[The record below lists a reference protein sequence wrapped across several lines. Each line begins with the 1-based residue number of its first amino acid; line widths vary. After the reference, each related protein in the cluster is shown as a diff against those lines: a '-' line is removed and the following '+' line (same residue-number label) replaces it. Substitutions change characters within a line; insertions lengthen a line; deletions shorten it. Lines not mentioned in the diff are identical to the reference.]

1 MSRAPHVN
9 ELIATRLSR
18 RGLLGGLTAL
28 PLLATLPACAVNRV
42 GAETQ
47 PAGSGFR
54 MATFTSIAP
63 NRSDTVSVPPGYGF
77 APLIAWG
84 DALFDTVSDPVD
96 LDALDRAE
104 QEQRFGTHN
113 DMLALFPQTWAL
125 PLAPGG
131 ARQILCS
138 NHEYYEP
145 SLAYPSARSLSEFTE
160 ARMSALLAG
169 LGVSVVALQQDAQG
183 GWSIARDAEPG
194 AGVNRR
200 ITPFTPVAFT
210 GPAANHP
217 WITAAS
223 EAFNRAEP
231 DVPNGSVACGTL
243 ANCAGGQ
250 TPWGTFLTSEENFQ
264 SYFRVVSEPTPALAA
279 ARNDARLVADAAAFG
294 YRLAESRPSLP
305 RPAPYDLSANPTG
318 PALYGWVVEI
328 DPYDPTST
336 PRKLTSIGRKK
347 GENAATA
354 LARDGRV
361 VVYQGD
367 DQINEFTYKFIS
379 HGRFDPSDRR
389 ANMALLDR
397 GVLHVARL
405 EADGSGRWIP
415 ITLDAANAAVAGT
428 DTPAFLDEGDLMI
441 RARAAARALG
451 GTPMDRPEDVEA
463 PVDRNW
469 VGQGAVYI
477 PCTKGTTSQPP
488 APGRPVRPGETD
500 AGGGQRNV
508 PGHILRI
515 HEAGEDCGA
524 DRFVWDVFLMGGD
537 PEATTPMGTTPE
549 GVSFAQSVAVN
560 GRATFTGAAL
570 AAPDNLCFD
579 TGGNAWITTD
589 GMGSVFDCNDVVLVA
604 GTDPE
609 RTPEVKR
616 FLVGPVGCEI
626 TGPVFTPDETTFFV
640 AIQHPGSFDVQLNG
654 FSDSR
659 WATPGGRPPS
669 SFPDGNGAWP
679 RSCVIAVRRLDGAR
693 VGV

>member
-9 ELIATRLSR
+9 ELIAVRLSR
-18 RGLLGGLTAL
+18 RGLLGGLTAM
-28 PLLATLPACAVNRV
+28 PLLATLPACA
-42 GAETQ
+42 GY
-47 PAGSGFR
+47 PAGVETRPAGPGFR
-54 MATFTSIAP
+54 TATFASIPADQ
-63 NRSDTVSVPPGYGF
+63 SDTVSVPRGYGF

-84 DALFDTVSDPVD
+84 DALFETVSDPVD
-96 LDALDRAE
+96 LDALDRTG

-113 DMLALFPQTWAL
+113 DMLALFPETWAL
-125 PLAPGG
+125 PLVPGG
-131 ARQILCS
+131 PRQILCA
-138 NHEYYEP
+138 NHEYFEP
-145 SLAYPSARSLSEFTE
+145 ALAYPSARSLAEFTGG
-160 ARMSALLAG
+160 RMSALLAG

-183 GWSIARDAEPG
+183 GWSIVRDAAPG

-217 WITAAS
+217 WIVAAA

-231 DVPNGSVACGTL
+231 DVPDGSVACGTL

-264 SYFRVVSEPTPALAA
+264 SYFRVASDPTPALEE
-279 ARNDARLVADAAAFG
+279 ARNDARLVGDAATFG
-294 YRLAESRPSLP
+294 YRLGDSRPGLP
-305 RPAPYDLSANPTG
+305 RPAPYDLAANPTG

-361 VVYQGD
+361 AVYQGD
-367 DQINEFTYKFIS
+367 DQLNEFTYKFIS
-379 HGRFDPSDRR
+379 HGRFDPHDRQ
-389 ANMALLDR
+389 ANMTLLDS
-397 GVLHVARL
+397 GALHVARL

-415 ITLDAANAAVAGT
+415 ITLAAANAAVAGT
-428 DTPAFLDEGDLMI
+428 DTPPFLDEGDLMI
-441 RARAAARALG
+441 RARVAARALG

-469 VGQGAVYI
+469 VGLGAVYI
-477 PCTKGTTSQPP
+477 PCTKGVTSQPP
-488 APGRPVRPGETD
+488 APGRPARPGETD
-500 AGGGQRNV
+500 AGGGQKNV

-515 HEAGEDCGA
+515 HEAEDDCGA

-537 PEATTPMGTTPE
+537 PEATTPMGRTPD
-549 GVSFAQSVAVN
+549 GVSFAQGVTVD

-589 GMGSVFDCNDVVLVA
+589 GMSGVFDCNDVVLVA
-604 GTDPE
+604 GTDPG

-640 AIQHPGSFDVQLNG
+640 AIQHPGSFDVQREAYAER
-654 FSDSR
+654 R
-659 WATPGGRPPS
+659 WATPGDRPPS
-669 SFPDGNGAWP
+669 SFPDGGDAWP
-679 RSCVIAVRRLDGAR
+679 RSCVIAVRRLDGGR
-693 VGV
+693 VGD

>member
-1 MSRAPHVN
+1 MSHPPHVN

-18 RGLLGGLTAL
+18 RGLFGGLAAA
-28 PLLATLPACAVNRV
+28 PLLATLPACAANWLGGEPR
-42 GAETQ
+42 

-54 MATFTSIAP
+54 QATFASIAAD
-63 NRSDTVSVPPGYGF
+63 RSDTVSVPPGYGF
-77 APLIAWG
+77 APLIGWG
-84 DALFDTVSDPVD
+84 DALFETVNDPVD
-96 LDALDRAE
+96 LDRLDRAE

-113 DMLALFPQTWAL
+113 DMLALFPETWTL

-131 ARQILCS
+131 ARQILCA
-138 NHEYYEP
+138 NHESFAP
-145 SLAYPSARSLSEFTE
+145 ALAYPSARSLADFSE

-169 LGVSVVALQQDAQG
+169 LGVSVVALQQDAKG
-183 GWSIARDAEPG
+183 GWSVVRDAKPG

-200 ITPFTPVAFT
+200 ITPFTPVAFS

-217 WITAAS
+217 WIVAAA
-223 EAFNRAEP
+223 EVFNRAEKDAP
-231 DVPNGSVACGTL
+231 DGSVACGTL

-264 SYFRVVSEPTPALAA
+264 SYFRVASEPTPALAA
-279 ARNDARLVADAAAFG
+279 ARNDERLAADAADFG
-294 YRLAESRPSLP
+294 YRLGDARPGLP

-347 GENAATA
+347 GENASTA

-367 DQINEFTYKFIS
+367 DQLNEFTYKFIS
-379 HGRFDPSDRR
+379 HGRFDPHNRR

-405 EADGSGRWIP
+405 ESDGSGRWIP
-415 ITLDAANAAVAGT
+415 ITLAAANAAVAGT

-441 RARAAARALG
+441 RVRAAARALG

-477 PCTKGTTSQPP
+477 PCTSGATAQPP
-488 APGRPVRPGETD
+488 APGRPARPGETD
-500 AGGGQRNV
+500 ARGGQKNV

-515 HEAGEDCGA
+515 HEAGDDCGA

-537 PEATTPMGTTPE
+537 PDATTTMGTTPD
-549 GVSFAQSVAVN
+549 GVSFAQGVTVD

-579 TGGNAWITTD
+579 SGGNAWITTD
-589 GMGSVFDCNDVVLVA
+589 GMSSVFDCNDVVLVA
-604 GTDPE
+604 GTDPN

-626 TGPVFTPDETTFFV
+626 TGPVFAPDETTLFV
-640 AIQHPGSFDVQLNG
+640 AIQHPGEFDVQRRD
-654 FSDSR
+654 FADSR
-659 WATPGGRPPS
+659 WTRPGSRPPS
-669 SFPDGNGAWP
+669 SFPDGGEAWP
-679 RSCVIAVRRLDGAR
+679 RSCVIAVRRLDGGR
-693 VGV
+693 VGG